1 MNKELPGNLA
11 EVGNIVELLNY
22 GGGRTNILALVVD
35 TRFTLVVDIKYTY
48 LNEKFLVLDYIS
60 DVSGPDH
67 SLKKITRWKANLSI
81 VIS

>member
-11 EVGNIVELLNY
+11 EVGNIVELLGS
-22 GGGRTNILALVVD
+22 GGKPTNILA
-35 TRFTLVVDIKYTY
+35 LVVDIKYTY

>member
-11 EVGNIVELLNY
+11 EVGNIVELL
-22 GGGRTNILALVVD
+22 GASGGRTDILALVVGVK
-35 TRFTLVVDIKYTY
+35 FTY

-60 DVSGPDH
+60 DVSGPAH

>member
-35 TRFTLVVDIKYTY
+35 TRFTY

-60 DVSGPDH
+60 DVSGPEQ
-67 SLKKITRWKANLSI
+67 SLKNITRWKANPSI

>member
-11 EVGNIVELLNY
+11 EVGNIVELLGS
-22 GGGRTNILALVVD
+22 GGGRTDILALVVGVK
-35 TRFTLVVDIKYTY
+35 FTH

-60 DVSGPDH
+60 DVSGPAH

>member
-22 GGGRTNILALVVD
+22 GGGRSNVLALVVD
-35 TRFTLVVDIKYTY
+35 VKFTHLD
-48 LNEKFLVLDYIS
+48 EKFLVLDYIS
-60 DVSGPDH
+60 DVSGPDY
-67 SLKKITRWKANLSI
+67 SLKNITRWKANLSI

>member
-11 EVGNIVELLNY
+11 EVGNIVELLGS
-22 GGGRTNILALVVD
+22 GGKRSNILALVVD
-35 TRFTLVVDIKYTY
+35 VKFTHLD
-48 LNEKFLVLDYIS
+48 EKFLVLDYIS
-60 DVSGPDH
+60 DVSGPDY